1 MTDQPPDEP
10 ARLTNREAA
19 ALAGIAPGT
28 WRDYVARGYA
38 PTPDGRL
45 GVTPWWWESTVRA
58 WLESR
63 PGQGART
70 DLTTDTSSTSSEE
83 QD

>member
-1 MTDQPPDEP
+1 MADRPPAEP
-10 ARLTNREAA
+10 ARLTNRQAA
-19 ALAGIAPGT
+19 ELAGIAPGT

-38 PTPDGRL
+38 PQPDGRL
-45 GVTPWWWESTVRA
+45 GVTPWWWEGTVRA

-70 DLTTDTSSTSSEE
+70 DLTHTSSSEE
-83 QD
+83 TQP